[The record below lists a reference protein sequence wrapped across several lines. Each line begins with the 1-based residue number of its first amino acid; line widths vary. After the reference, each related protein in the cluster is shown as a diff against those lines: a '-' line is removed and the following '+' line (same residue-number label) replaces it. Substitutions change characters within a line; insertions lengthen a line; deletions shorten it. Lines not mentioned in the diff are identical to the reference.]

1 MSQNDCKQLLNQLP
15 ASLLFKC
22 VDEENVY
29 ANSACLQLFTSD
41 SPSDDFLQELKF
53 YDAKTKRLLVRDEHP
68 FEECANSQLTKRKV
82 RITSPAKNL
91 NCVIKGSLLKCGN
104 QQWIVLYL
112 TNVQD
117 NDLSNQKPSEDSPL
131 ANHLAFNR
139 LLSQISSQLINVSS
153 ERLDDLIEKKLG
165 AFGEF
170 CGVDRCYFFQF
181 SDDKTL
187 MDNTHEWVAPGI
199 TPYKDELKGLTIDDL
214 PYFNKIL
221 RSEHVFKVDDVS
233 QLPASAALE
242 KAEFQRENIGAVLC
256 AAVYLNE
263 ELFGFIGCD
272 IVGTSYEWREH
283 DILYLKL
290 IGEIISNTLA
300 NMSNKQSLERVT
312 VQLAEANKQL
322 EHQANFD
329 GLTGIANRRQFD
341 HKLEIAIR
349 RGTREQGLI
358 SLLIVDVDH
367 FKRFNDSFGHAAGD
381 EALKKVA
388 NALESCCGRCDDL
401 AARYG
406 GEEFAVILPETNN
419 NQAYHVAEKIMQAIE
434 ALEIPF
440 STSPD
445 SDVLTASIGI
455 TTQLCN
461 ATLSNSKLISLAD
474 KALYQAK
481 EKGRN
486 RIEVFQ

>member
-1 MSQNDCKQLLNQLP
+1 MSQTDYKELLNQLP
-15 ASLLFKC
+15 ANLLFKR
-22 VDEENVY
+22 VDDDNVY
-29 ANSACLQLFTSD
+29 ANKSCLQLFTSE
-41 SPSDDFLQELKF
+41 SPGNDFLQGITF
-53 YDAKTKRLLVRDEHP
+53 YDAKTKELLIGDEHP
-68 FEECANSQLTKRKV
+68 FEECKRERLLKRKV
-82 RITSPAKNL
+82 RITSQAKNL
-91 NCVIKGSLLKCGN
+91 NCVIKGSLVYTDN
-104 QQWIVLYL
+104 QQWVVLYL

-117 NDLSNQKPSEDSPL
+117 NDLSNQKPAEDSPL

-153 ERLDDLIEKKLG
+153 DNLDDLIEKKLG
-165 AFGEF
+165 AFGQF

-181 SDDKTL
+181 SEDKSL

-199 TPYKDELKGLTIDDL
+199 TPYKDELKGITTEDL

-221 RSEHVFKVDDVS
+221 RSEHVFKVDDVR

-242 KAEFQRENIGAVLC
+242 KEEFQRENIGAVLC

-272 IVGTSYEWREH
+272 IVGGSYEWRDY
-283 DILYLKL
+283 DIRYLKL
-290 IGEIISNTLA
+290 IGEIISNTLT
-300 NMSNKQSLERVT
+300 NMTNKQSLERVT

-341 HKLEIAIR
+341 HKLELAIR

-388 NALESCCGRCDDL
+388 RALESCCGRCDDL

-406 GEEFAVILPETNN
+406 GEEFAVILPETDK
-419 NQAYHVAEKIMQAIE
+419 NQAYHVAEKIMQAIDE
-434 ALEIPF
+434 LEIPF
-440 STSPD
+440 NTSPD

-455 TTQLCN
+455 ATQPCN
-461 ATLSNSKLISLAD
+461 VALSNSKLISLAD

-481 EKGRN
+481 ERGRN
-486 RIEVFQ
+486 RVEVY